1 MVWRDVPWCG
11 AVLSVVARPWP
22 IGEHALSASAVGPE
36 WFPQRQGGFHNASPQ
51 RGISHQR
58 AFSKHGRCY
67 KNRLSSPPAPWP
79 WRRTASIINN
89 LALVGVARVGSG
101 CQRRTSTLRSCMLLF
116 IRVGMRAGVRAW
128 VCVGYT
134 LVSCALGLERGG
146 LAACMSDVF
155 PSGRQ
160 QCVDFRFQMLGIKV
174 VRHNS
179 W

>member
-1 MVWRDVPWCG
+1 MANWGTCFKRRRGGARMV
-11 AVLSVVARPWP
+11 
-22 IGEHALSASAVGPE
+22 SATPG
-36 WFPQRQGGFHNASPQ
+36 WFPQRQPATRH
-51 RGISHQR
+51 ISSR
-58 AFSKHGRCY
+58 RFLETWPLLK
-67 KNRLSSPPAPWP
+67 KRLSSPPAPWP
-79 WRRTASIINN
+79 RRKTESIINT
-89 LALVGVARVGSG
+89 LALVGVAPIGSG
-101 CQRRTSTLRSCMLLF
+101 CQRTTSTLRSCMLLF